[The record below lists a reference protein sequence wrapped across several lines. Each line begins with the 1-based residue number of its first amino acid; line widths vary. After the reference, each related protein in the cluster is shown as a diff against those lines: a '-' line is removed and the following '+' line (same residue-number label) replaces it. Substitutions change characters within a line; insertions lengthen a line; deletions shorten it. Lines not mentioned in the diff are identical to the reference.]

1 MWLRVFASAL
11 AVFFC
16 GLSAAAQEAPAPAP
30 VPVEVWA
37 DRPQIGSLDMS
48 PNGERIAMLMRR
60 ERGGEYELM
69 MFDTADIQGTIRAIS
84 TDNLLPRSLFWANDR
99 HLVVTFIL
107 EETIGAEPVILQ
119 RIASFDTEESR
130 WTPMMRLSQRNVRD
144 RNAGSYANLGIG
156 GIASRLPDDPDHILI
171 SHAEE
176 PRQGPNQY
184 RVNVATGA
192 RELILRGNTRFG
204 NIIFDRTGQARGA
217 TEYDAADNRIIVY
230 ARTDPDSHWR
240 EIGGINADDR
250 LRFDLLGF
258 YDPNRP
264 NIATIIDDEPDE
276 NTTGIY
282 EVDIETGARELVFRH
297 PDYDAIGVIRSPRL
311 SDGDQVVGYSYMDAE
326 GRQRELFDERFAT
339 LYGNL
344 EGALPGREVFIQRV
358 SEDGQTTLFYST
370 APEDPGTW
378 YLMRGGQAAPIMRRE
393 NEIPQSALSPT
404 YLIEYTARDGLPL
417 SGYVTVP
424 GGGEGPF
431 PAIAMPHGGPWIR
444 DTRRYDEW
452 AQMLA
457 NRGWMVFQPNYRGST
472 YLGRAHWVAGDRQ
485 WGLAMQD
492 DVEDGIQ
499 ALVDEGLA
507 DPERLGFFGWS
518 YGGYSA
524 FVAAVREDSM
534 FNCSA
539 AGAGVSDLG
548 RIRGGLAG
556 DRFLR
561 EFQRPTIE
569 GVSPLDHAGRVTMP
583 MLVVHGDEDRIVP
596 VSHSRRWANAV
607 REDLDFEYI
616 EIEGMRHSPRDY
628 DHNMQWYPALFDFF
642 ETKCGF

>member
-1 MWLRVFASAL
+1 MWLRVFAATL
-11 AVFFC
+11 AVVLF
-16 GLSAAAQEAPAPAP
+16 GMPAGAQESPTP

-60 ERGGEYELM
+60 ERGAEYELM
-69 MFDTADIQGTIRAIS
+69 MFDTADIQGTIRSIS

-99 HLVVTFIL
+99 HLVVSFIL

-119 RIASFDTEESR
+119 RIASFDTEQSR
-130 WTPMMRLSQRNVRD
+130 WTPLMRLSQRGVRD
-144 RNAGSYANLGIG
+144 RGANTFANLGIG
-156 GIASRLPDDPDHILI
+156 GIAGRLPDDPDHVLV

-176 PRQGPNQY
+176 PGRGANQY
-184 RVNVATGA
+184 KVNVATGA
-192 RELILRGNTRFG
+192 RQLILRGNTRFG

-217 TEYDAADNRIIVY
+217 TEYDADNNRIIIY
-230 ARTDPDSHWR
+230 ARTDADSDWT

-250 LRFDLLGF
+250 FRFGLLGF
-258 YDPNRP
+258 YDPSRP
-264 NIATIIDDEPDE
+264 NIATIIDDELDE

-282 EVDIETGARELVFRH
+282 EVDIRTGARELLFRH
-297 PDYDAIGVIRSPRL
+297 PDHDAIGVITSPRVA
-311 SDGDQVVGYSYMDAE
+311 DGDQIVGYTYMDAE
-326 GRQRELFDERFAT
+326 GRQRELFEERFAT
-339 LYGNL
+339 LYANL
-344 EGALPGREVFIQRV
+344 EAALPGREVFIQRV
-358 SEDGQTTLFYST
+358 SDDGDTTLFFST

-404 YLIEYTARDGLPL
+404 YLIQYTARDGLAL
-417 SGYVTVP
+417 SGYATIP
-424 GGGEGPF
+424 DGEGPF
-431 PAIAMPHGGPWIR
+431 PAIAMPHGGPWVR
-444 DTRRYDEW
+444 DERGYDEW

-457 NRGWMVFQPNYRGST
+457 NRGWIVFQPNYRGST
-472 YLGRAHWVAGDRQ
+472 ELGRAHWVAGDRQ

-507 DPERLGFFGWS
+507 DPDRLGFFGWS

-524 FVAAVREDSM
+524 FVAAVRENPM

-539 AGAGVSDLG
+539 AGAGLTDLG
-548 RIRGGLAG
+548 RTRGGLAG

-569 GVSPLDHAGRVTMP
+569 GVSPLDLAGQVNMP

-596 VSHSRRWANAV
+596 VSHSRRWINAV
-607 REDLDFEYI
+607 RDDLDLEYI
-616 EIEGMRHSPRDY
+616 EIAGMRHSPLDY

>member
-1 MWLRVFASAL
+1 MWLRVFLTAL
-11 AVFFC
+11 AALVAP
-16 GLSAAAQEAPAPAP
+16 SAALGQAAPAP

-37 DRPQIGSLDMS
+37 DRSQVGGLDMS
-48 PNGERIAMLMRR
+48 PNGERVAMLMRR

-69 MFDTADIQGTIRAIS
+69 MFDTADIQGSLRAIS

-107 EETIGAEPVILQ
+107 EEMIGAEPVILQ
-119 RIASFDTEESR
+119 RIASFDTETSR
-130 WTPMMRLSQRNVRD
+130 WTPLMRLSQRNIRD
-144 RNAGSYANLGIG
+144 RGGNTFANLGIG
-156 GIASRLPDDPDHILI
+156 GIASRLPDDPDHVLV
-171 SHAEE
+171 SHQEE
-176 PRQGPNQY
+176 PGEGANQY
-184 RVNVATGA
+184 RVNVATGS
-192 RELILRGNTRFG
+192 RELILRGNSRFG
-204 NIIFDRTGQARGA
+204 DIIFDRTGEARGA
-217 TEYDAADNRIIVY
+217 TEYDAALNRVIVY
-230 ARTDPDSHWR
+230 ARENRDSEWT
-240 EIGGINADDR
+240 EIGALNADDR

-258 YDPNRP
+258 YDPSRP
-264 NIATIIDDEPDE
+264 KIATIMADAPEH

-282 EVDIETGARELVFRH
+282 NVDIRTGERELLFRH
-297 PDYDAIGVIRSPRL
+297 PDYDAVGVITSPRL
-311 SDGDQVVGYSYMDAE
+311 SDGDQIIGYSYMDAE
-326 GRQRELFDERFAT
+326 GRQRELFDERFAS
-339 LYGNL
+339 LYANL

-358 SEDGQTTLFYST
+358 SEDGNTTLFYTT

-378 YLMRGGQAAPIMRRE
+378 YLMRDGQAAPVMRRE
-393 NEIPQSALSPT
+393 TELPQAALSPT
-404 YLIEYTARDGLPL
+404 YVIEYTARDGRAL

-431 PAIAMPHGGPWIR
+431 PAIAMPHGGPWVR
-444 DTRRYDEW
+444 DVRAYDEW

-472 YLGRAHWVAGDRQ
+472 QLGREHWVAGDRQ

-499 ALVDEGLA
+499 ALIDEGLA

-524 FVAAVREDSM
+524 FVAAVRENPM

-539 AGAGVSDLG
+539 AGAGVSDLS

-556 DRFLR
+556 SRFLR

-569 GVSPLDHAGRVTMP
+569 GVTPLDHAGRVTMP
-583 MLVVHGDEDRIVP
+583 MLIIHGDEDRTVP
-596 VSHSRRWANAV
+596 VSHSRRWMEAV
-607 REDLDFEYI
+607 SDNLDIDYI
-616 EIEGMRHSPRDY
+616 EIAGMRHSPLDY
-628 DHNMQWYPALFDFF
+628 DQNMQWYPALFEFF